1 MPGEDVVAAD
11 VEKQLAAPMP
21 WIGMYVAAASL
32 ICTSAMAADTFRGFR
47 SKKHWFPSKYFT
59 LNATTLTLL
68 AVSMKLPLDLTTR
81 MYAATDRLAKVS
93 SLALMSTAIA
103 NFMTSLGTMDDRE
116 MLMNV
121 TALAILV
128 VTVIVNVC
136 VQIIQMRQFLNGRKM
151 VVEEIIAVAVMLV
164 SLVMMASS
172 AVMILAT
179 KRYLKT
185 KYHEML
191 QTASDEQIENL
202 TFDKLRL
209 MIQKYWVMAET
220 SNPQFVIAR
229 SVTCTTSGIL
239 SLFVALVL
247 LEVEIRMVMEYN
259 ILHQS
264 ISNYAW
270 STKLILFTQTI
281 GVMVGTIAPASRWF
295 IAINNFRSRNES
307 GNRIRSAFTV
317 ERYWTQKMVD
327 WRQGSLSFRIRH
339 LKSRKFLHDLRGL
352 FLKLCIYFQ
361 HVIVSS
367 SKLVLLVSVCVT
379 APAIACLNYVRSL
392 TRQKRISHSV
402 SSRDHEVDIRGYV
415 MLLEG
420 EVELP
425 KETLESICREV
436 DEVIRK
442 GKKQKSENLLKLLEK
457 SRSFNGVTEFD
468 SHKIP
473 GLNSRE
479 LPYCWSLP
487 VATLTSIALAFP
499 NVRKHKS
506 KLLLNSVA
514 EGLRLMKLIDKA
526 LDKKGRLANVR
537 TAADVVWVGVEL
549 YHKWQD
555 KDLRETSLKGKNAD
569 EILQQLRDK
578 AEKTVVEFRRDARD
592 CLMRNPLNWPTKVIA
607 ANSMYRIATTV
618 LLNRSDKTDEELF
631 EQLSVTIADILAA
644 CLTNLGH
651 VITMKCHRNAI
662 EEREKSVRK
671 AALLLGKTEEII
683 ALLQQRELPVSA
695 PDQAASIEEW
705 RALINQEFIS
715 KTNIEIGVSESR
727 EEHADVKSE
736 G

>member
-151 VVEEIIAVAVMLV
+151 VVEEIIAVVVMLV

-172 AVMILAT
+172 AVMVLAT

-191 QTASDEQIENL
+191 QTTSDEQIENL

-239 SLFVALVL
+239 SLIVAVVL

-307 GNRIRSAFTV
+307 GTSIRSAFTV

-339 LKSRKFLHDLRGL
+339 LKSRKFLHDLRGM

-361 HVIVSS
+361 HAIVSS

-379 APAIACLNYVRSL
+379 APAIACVNYVRSL

-442 GKKQKSENLLKLLEK
+442 GKKQQSKNLLKLLEK

-506 KLLLNSVA
+506 KLLLNSVT
-514 EGLRLMKLIDKA
+514 EGLRLMKVIDKA

-555 KDLRETSLKGKNAD
+555 KDLRETSLKGKNAE

-578 AEKTVVEFRRDARD
+578 AEKTVVKFRRDARD

-671 AALLLGKTEEII
+671 AALLLGKTKEII
-683 ALLQQRELPVSA
+683 ALLQQRELPVSS

-705 RALINQEFIS
+705 RALINQEFSS

-736 G
+736 